1 MQFIEDF
8 DEQSVPMV
16 IDKNQ
21 LSYDLY
27 LERSEGI
34 TLEKNDQFIWMQSSN
49 PGSMFN
55 GVLETTIRQDNPE
68 TLILD
73 MLEQLKSKVDV
84 FSWKVWA
91 SSSPP
96 NLKNLLEHLGLRV
109 ASKSPGMAVDLTSM
123 KWAAPKLE
131 KLNIRQVSHA
141 DELALWVNTLIEG
154 FQLGQRQKNMYRK
167 ILTDAGFQYPVKN
180 YLGIYHDKPVAT
192 ATCFFS
198 DGVVG
203 IYWVSTLTEFR
214 GRGIG
219 RGMMDSILKDALD
232 AGYRVAIL
240 QASSVGFPLYQ
251 KIGFAEYCHN
261 IRYQWDAL
269 SES

>member
-1 MQFIEDF
+1 MQSIEDF
-8 DEQSVPMV
+8 DEQSMPTL

-21 LSYDLY
+21 LSYDVY
-27 LERSEGI
+27 LACSNGI
-34 TLEKNDQFIWMQSSN
+34 ALEKNDQFIWMQSRN
-49 PGSMFN
+49 PSPMFN

-68 TLILD
+68 ILIRD
-73 MLEQLKSKVDV
+73 RLEQLKSKVDV

-91 SSSPP
+91 SSSPQ
-96 NLKNLLEHLGLRV
+96 NLKYILESLGLRV
-109 ASKSPGMAVDLTSM
+109 SSKSSGMALDLTSIE
-123 KWAAPKLE
+123 WTASKLE
-131 KLNIRQVSHA
+131 KLSIRQVSHA

-154 FQLGQRQKNMYRK
+154 FQLGQRQKRMYRK

-180 YLGIYHDKPVAT
+180 YLGIYHGKPVVT

-203 IYWVSTLTEFR
+203 VYWVSTLTEFR

-219 RGMMDSILKDALD
+219 RGMMDFILKDALD

-240 QASSVGFPLYQ
+240 QASSDGLPLYQ
-251 KIGFAEYCHN
+251 NLGFREYCDN
-261 IRYQWDAL
+261 IRYLWDAL